1 MTQVVERAS
10 EQASKKEFTWP
21 VRVYWEDTD
30 AGGVVFYANYLKFM
44 ERARTEWLRALGIE
58 QTPLKE
64 QDGILMV
71 VAHVDVSYRR
81 PARYGDLL
89 QVVCSVTEVGK
100 VSLTF
105 EQRVYRD
112 AAGGELLLDG
122 KVKVG
127 CIDAGSFRPKALPK
141 AIVESLVGS
150 LGGSLS
156 V

>member
-1 MTQVVERAS
+1 
-10 EQASKKEFTWP
+10 
-21 VRVYWEDTD
+21 
-30 AGGVVFYANYLKFM
+30 VVFYANYLKFM

-112 AAGGELLLDG
+112 VAGRETAGGELLLDG

-127 CIDAGSFRPKALPK
+127 CIDATSFRPKALPK
-141 AIVESLVGS
+141 VIVESLVGS
-150 LGGSLS
+150 LL

>member
-1 MTQVVERAS
+1 MTQPHEVA
-10 EQASKKEFTWP
+10 AAAEFTWP

-81 PARYGDLL
+81 PARYGELL

-105 EQRVYRD
+105 EQHVYRD
-112 AAGGELLLDG
+112 VAGGELLLNG
-122 KVKVG
+122 TVKVG
-127 CIDAGSFRPKALPK
+127 CIDATSFRPKALPK
-141 AIVESLVGS
+141 IIVESLTKRQ
-150 LGGSLS
+150 GGSLS